1 MKWAFGPYSEENIMV
16 IKVCKSKASK
26 LARCLMNNEMVEIIG
41 CRVVNDKVFYDVDA
55 PDFFVFPDWVEV
67 QG

>member
-1 MKWAFGPYSEENIMV
+1 MV